1 MNIHLKKMSQPK
13 RSMNRIYSMK
23 TQGRIM
29 KVEKIEQINEAL
41 FILRHFINLSARL
54 LPFLDELAKNNQPSE
69 SEINDKNK
77 IINVFINYSFDTSS
91 SKVLMDS
98 NILENIRSA
107 FYAIVQQTDTS
118 TKELESFLS
127 EHNRLRKKWKYI
139 DAN

>member
-1 MNIHLKKMSQPK
+1 MSQPK
-13 RSMNRIYSMK
+13 RSLNRIYNMK

-107 FYAIVQQTDTS
+107 FYSIVQQTDTS

-127 EHNRLRKKWKYI
+127 EHNRLQKKWKYI

>member
-13 RSMNRIYSMK
+13 RGVNRIYSMK

-54 LPFLDELAKNNQPSE
+54 LPFLNELAKNRQPSE
-69 SEINDKNK
+69 AEINDKNK
-77 IINVFINYSFDTSS
+77 IIDVFINYSFDTSS

-98 NILENIRSA
+98 DILENIRST
-107 FYAIVQQTDTS
+107 FYAIVQRSENS
-118 TKELESFLS
+118 TEDLEKFLS
-127 EHNRLRKKWKYI
+127 EHKRLQKKWKFI

>member
-1 MNIHLKKMSQPK
+1 MSQPK
-13 RSMNRIYSMK
+13 RGVNRIYSMK

-54 LPFLDELAKNNQPSE
+54 LPFLNELAKNRQPSE
-69 SEINDKNK
+69 AEINDKNK
-77 IINVFINYSFDTSS
+77 IIDVFINYSFDTSS

-98 NILENIRSA
+98 DILENIRST
-107 FYAIVQQTDTS
+107 FYAIVQRSENS
-118 TKELESFLS
+118 TEDLEKFLS
-127 EHNRLRKKWKYI
+127 EHKRLQKKWKFI